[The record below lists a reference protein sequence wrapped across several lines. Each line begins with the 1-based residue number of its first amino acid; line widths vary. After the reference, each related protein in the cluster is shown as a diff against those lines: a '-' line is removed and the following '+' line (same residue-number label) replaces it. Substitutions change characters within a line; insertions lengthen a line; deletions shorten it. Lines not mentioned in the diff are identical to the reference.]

1 MRIDARARRTAM
13 ALAVCLIFPLPPAAA
28 ARRAFRRRHQAASQP
43 IRVVIKAKLKAER
56 QKISQNRSH
65 LSAVKEDIRNTQ
77 SDLRVK
83 KTQVARL
90 SDQVRELQVRVD
102 EAARRLRGAAQRLEV
117 AQRRVEECTYRL
129 QKAELRLAAHR
140 RRLSRRIA
148 RSYEAGTVTFV
159 EVLLKASSL
168 ADFLDRQYYV
178 ERVFNSDVQFLT
190 ELRAEQQ
197 TVAQER
203 AELEQERAVQEDAKQ
218 EKTIELQQVEGLKQ
232 ERQQLLQR
240 VETEKNLKEEELEE
254 LQQDSTSIAAML
266 EGEWRHEREY
276 WRDLHPRLEVPM
288 PRWTGRWLRPVRGY
302 PISSGFGMR
311 LPPLLGCYRMHTGID
326 FAAPLG
332 TPIRAAAAGRVLWA
346 SWRGGYGRCIILL
359 HDGGVATLYGHCF
372 EIFVYPGQKVKCGD
386 PIGATGN
393 TGLSTGPHLHFEIRV
408 NGLPVNPIGP

>member
-102 EAARRLRGAAQRLEV
+102 EAARRLRGAARRLEL
-117 AQRRVEECTYRL
+117 AQRRVEEGTYRL

-178 ERVFNSDVQFLT
+178 ERFLNSVVQFLT
-190 ELRAEQQ
+190 ELRAEMQ
-197 TVAQER
+197 TGAQVGAAQDQERLAQETT
-203 AELEQERAVQEDAKQ
+203 ENESTLCS
-218 EKTIELQQVEGLKQ
+218 
-232 ERQQLLQR
+232 QL
-240 VETEKNLKEEELEE
+240 
-254 LQQDSTSIAAML
+254 
-266 EGEWRHEREY
+266 
-276 WRDLHPRLEVPM
+276 
-288 PRWTGRWLRPVRGY
+288 
-302 PISSGFGMR
+302 
-311 LPPLLGCYRMHTGID
+311 
-326 FAAPLG
+326 
-332 TPIRAAAAGRVLWA
+332 
-346 SWRGGYGRCIILL
+346 
-359 HDGGVATLYGHCF
+359 
-372 EIFVYPGQKVKCGD
+372 
-386 PIGATGN
+386 
-393 TGLSTGPHLHFEIRV
+393 
-408 NGLPVNPIGP
+408 